1 MTSRA
6 SRRYTRPIYRVAVIT
21 LRALEILVVASL
33 IILAVVAMAFFIRDL
48 ISLKPDSSII

>member
-1 MTSRA
+1 M
-6 SRRYTRPIYRVAVIT
+6 IT